1 MPVLLQKLAY
11 NLHATEHFTVQPTA
25 FVSYNIF
32 GKQNWNTDFG
42 TMSMNSGLLNGVN
55 VAPGVNLIYARETW
69 NMYATIQYMINI
81 NDQVGGRAGNV
92 NLASID
98 MKHGYIQYGVGV
110 TKTWKDR
117 LSSYFQI
124 LLRNGG
130 KE

>member
-1 MPVLLQKLAY
+1 
-11 NLHATEHFTVQPTA
+11 
-25 FVSYNIF
+25 
-32 GKQNWNTDFG
+32 
-42 TMSMNSGLLNGVN
+42 
-55 VAPGVNLIYARETW
+55 
-69 NMYATIQYMINI
+69 MYATIQYMINI

-130 KE
+130 KNRCWFPTWFTVLIWYEESGSC